1 MKQSLSQLSLLTAR
15 FFFFKSWTQPKRPWG
30 WQPFGWMVART
41 VVSRLTTSIEC
52 KDISMLTSTWKYL
65 SITTRQS
72 LHTYKK
78 GKNEKPGQRKTD
90 VKPQY
95 QTQVT
100 PSTIPYL
107 SQPTPAYSRTNTT
120 KKTIKKEVTPSTI
133 PYLSKPTPAYLRTN
147 TTKKTTKT
155 QRKEVTPSTIP
166 YLPHPTPAYSRT
178 NTTKKTTKKGSEAF
192 SLTET
197 F

>member
-1 MKQSLSQLSLLTAR
+1 
-15 FFFFKSWTQPKRPWG
+15 
-30 WQPFGWMVART
+30 MVART

-107 SQPTPAYSRTNTT
+107 SQPTPAY
-120 KKTIKKEVTPSTI
+120 
-133 PYLSKPTPAYLRTN
+133 LRTN

-166 YLPHPTPAYSRT
+166 YLPQPTPAYSRT